1 MNSNHLQTIFGKKFW
16 LVCIAVG
23 ISLFGVVFA
32 LSRRADIQNCEQ
44 RLTGV
49 MEFIKAQSADYT
61 KYNDTAVAKSLVRE
75 AAAVHALE
83 GLSLGCD
90 EAALSEYARTLWLTG
105 VSVLNAQGELV
116 CEYTENGT
124 GYAQLQ
130 SGIKME
136 PILSVIDY
144 PQKTYVK
151 RVELGGDNFVNVA
164 VHSCADGTG
173 VVLAY
178 RYIPAEFSQKSVLS
192 IQTLLDGYEI
202 SSTGTLLVAED
213 NRVAASNDPTLIGM
227 NIFESERLMSIRR
240 SGHADKLIRVYAP
253 KGIEQCYGI
262 YSHGRDYY
270 LYAYVPARQ
279 VYTLTVMNLVI
290 TLVMYILILALVQV
304 FRWNSAKDFF
314 MQQEHS
320 EQEYRKSLEQK
331 NVALQLAVQRETKA
345 NLAKREFLFNM
356 SHDIRT
362 PMNAIIGFTAL
373 AQTHIDD
380 RGQVEDYLKKIS
392 VSSQHLLSLINDV
405 LDMSR
410 IESGKVTL
418 EAKPVHLPELVH
430 ELRDIIQAVVS
441 KKDLSLTLDTVGV
454 ENEDIIA
461 DPLRLEQILINVL
474 ANAVKFTPD
483 GGQISLWIVQKD
495 TAPAGYADFE
505 FHIKDNGIGMSEEFQ
520 KHIFEQFARER
531 TSTVSKI
538 QGTGLGMAIT
548 KSLVDMMGGR
558 ITVKSEQGK
567 GSEFTISLRFPIGEA
582 KTEQTPPAAKASASA
597 GKKLLVVEDNELN
610 LEIASTLLKEA
621 GFAVDTAENGK
632 VAVEKVEAASAD
644 RYDLIL
650 MDIQMPEMDGYEA
663 TRRIRALPDT
673 KKAALPIVAMTAN
686 AFEDDRKN
694 ALRAGMNGHIAK
706 PLDIQK
712 LFQVLSE
719 LLK

>member
-227 NIFESERLMSIRR
+227 NIFENERLMSIRR

-253 KGIEQCYGI
+253 KGIEQCYGM
-262 YSHGRDYY
+262 YSHGQDYY

-304 FRWNSAKDFF
+304 FRWNSARDFF
-314 MQQEHS
+314 IQQEHS

-345 NLAKREFLFNM
+345 KLAKREFLFNM

-380 RGQVEDYLKKIS
+380 RDQVEDYLKKIS

-410 IESGKVTL
+410 IENGKVTL
-418 EAKPVHLPELVH
+418 ETKPVHLPELV
-430 ELRDIIQAVVS
+430 EDIGDAIQVGAD
-441 KKDLSLTLDTVGV
+441 KKHISFTVDTAGMK
-454 ENEDIIA
+454 NEDVIA

-474 ANAVKFTPD
+474 ANAVKFTLD
-483 GGQISLWIVQKD
+483 GGQISLRIVQKD
-495 TAPAGYADFE
+495 TASADYADFE

-538 QGTGLGMAIT
+538 QGTGLGLAIT

-558 ITVKSEQGK
+558 ITVESEPGR
-567 GSEFTISLRFPIGEA
+567 GSEFTISLRFPVGEA
-582 KTEQTPPAAKASASA
+582 KAGQMIPVSKASDFT

-610 LEIASTLLKEA
+610 LEIASTLLEEA
-621 GFAVDTAENGK
+621 GFEVDTAGNGK
-632 VAVEKVEAASAD
+632 IAVEKVEAASAG

-650 MDIQMPEMDGYEA
+650 MDVQMPEMDGYEA
-663 TRRIRALPDT
+663 TRRIRALPDK
-673 KKAALPIVAMTAN
+673 KKAAIPIVAMTAN
-686 AFEDDRKN
+686 AFEEDQKN
-694 ALRAGMNGHIAK
+694 ALNAGMNGHIAK